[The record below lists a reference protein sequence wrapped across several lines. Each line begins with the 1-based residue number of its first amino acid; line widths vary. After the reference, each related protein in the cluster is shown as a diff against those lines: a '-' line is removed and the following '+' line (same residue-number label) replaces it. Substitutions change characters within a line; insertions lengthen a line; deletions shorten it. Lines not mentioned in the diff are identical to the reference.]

1 VARRV
6 AVAFNDDSHLK
17 PHLNPTELLGES
29 EVRQAAEEIA
39 QVAGG
44 TLIAVRDDVES
55 ALRELRRFDVVV
67 NLCEGVLGN
76 PRFEIN
82 FALALEM
89 LGIAH
94 TTCDPI
100 VAGLCIDKVLIKKLL
115 RAAGLPTPRGYVDP
129 RDVPA
134 GTYIV
139 KPSREDAG
147 IGIDANAV
155 VSTAKDLAARCRYVV
170 ETYHQP
176 PLIEEFIDGREL
188 NQSLYCGRLLPP
200 GEVVFAEEWTPRQRV
215 VGWNSKWAPGSA
227 EDLGSVNRTPAQ
239 IDDSSGAEIARVCL
253 AATQLLGID
262 MVARIDLRQAQD
274 GTLNIIDINPN
285 PDIGPGSGFRKA
297 LDAARV
303 PFSDFLEALM
313 MAAYARRAHEDPSRS
328 SERSR
333 PNS

>member
-17 PHLNPTELLGES
+17 PHLNPTELLGEA
-29 EVRQAAEEIA
+29 EVRYAAEE
-39 QVAGG
+39 VTETLGG
-44 TLIAVRDDVES
+44 TLVAVRDDVEA
-55 ALRELRRFDVVV
+55 ALRELQRFDVVV

-76 PRFEIN
+76 ARFEIN

-89 LGIAH
+89 LGIPH

-115 RAAGLPTPRGYVDP
+115 RAGGLPTPRGYVDP
-129 RDVPA
+129 NDVPA

-147 IGIDANAV
+147 IGIDADAV
-155 VSTAKDLAARCRYVV
+155 VSTPKELAARFRYVV
-170 ETYHQP
+170 ETYDQP
-176 PLIEEFIDGREL
+176 PLIEEFIDGGEL
-188 NQSLYCGRLLPP
+188 NQSLYCGHALPP
-200 GEVVFAEEWTPRQRV
+200 GEVVFADDWTPRERV
-215 VGWNSKWAPGSA
+215 VGWSSKWATGSP

-239 IDDSSGAEIARVCL
+239 IDESTRAEVARL
-253 AATQLLGID
+253 SLSAARLLGID
-262 MVARIDLRQAQD
+262 MCARIDLRQAKD
-274 GTLNIIDINPN
+274 GRLYIIDVNPN

-297 LDAARV
+297 LAAAKV
-303 PFSDFLEALM
+303 PFSDFLEALI

-328 SERSR
+328 SERSQ
-333 PNS
+333 PNP

>member
-1 VARRV
+1 VARRI
-6 AVAFNDDSHLK
+6 AVAFNDDTHLK
-17 PHLNPTELLGES
+17 PHLNPTELLGEAA
-29 EVRQAAEEIA
+29 VREAAEEIA
-39 QVAGG
+39 QCTGG
-44 TLIAVRDDVES
+44 TLIAVRDDMRS
-55 ALRELRRFDVVV
+55 ALRELQGFDIVI

-129 RDVPA
+129 NEVPA
-134 GTYIV
+134 GTFIV

-147 IGIDANAV
+147 IGIDASAV

-170 ETYHQP
+170 DTYHQP

-188 NQSLYCGRLLPP
+188 NQSLYCGRVLPP
-200 GEVVFAEEWTPRQRV
+200 GEVVFAEEWAPRERV
-215 VGWNSKWAPGSA
+215 VGWNSKWATGSA
-227 EDLGSVNRTPAQ
+227 EDLGAVNRTPAL
-239 IDDSSGAEIARVCL
+239 IDDSTRGEVARLSL
-253 AATQLLGID
+253 AAARLFGID
-262 MVARIDLRQAQD
+262 MVARIDFRQAQD
-274 GTLNIIDINPN
+274 GTLYIIDINPN

-297 LDAARV
+297 LAAGKV